1 TACSRCGGRR
11 HDRAAHH
18 HRHPPARVRR
28 RAGAHR
34 RLRHLRR
41 RRDRPRHR
49 AADPGRG
56 RGPAGLR
63 ALGVLRRRLPRRDR
77 RARAQRPP
85 PAGGRLGERPL
96 RARGGARRRGA
107 LADAPRAVPAR
118 HRVVRVRQ
126 RVRLRAAGAAVPRGG
141 VAVVVQPAA
150 PLAGERVTPMLYD
163 LLFRTVLSRVDPE
176 RAHHG
181 AARLIAL
188 AGRVPPLRGALAATL
203 GRPAPGERPVVFGRR
218 LPGRL
223 GLAAGFDKDATMA
236 AGLAALGFAFVE
248 VGTVTAHPQPGNPR
262 PRLQRVTAQRALV
275 NRMGFNNQGAAAA
288 ARRLARLRRTAA
300 GRRLVIGA
308 NIGKSKM
315 TPPAD
320 AVADYV
326 TSARAVAPY
335 ADYLVVNVSS
345 PNTPGLRDL
354 QATEALRPI
363 LAAVVEQAAYAAG
376 RDVPVLVKIAP
387 DLADD

>member
-1 TACSRCGGRR
+1 M
-11 HDRAAHH
+11 
-18 HRHPPARVRR
+18 
-28 RAGAHR
+28 
-34 RLRHLRR
+34 
-41 RRDRPRHR
+41 
-49 AADPGRG
+49 
-56 RGPAGLR
+56 
-63 ALGVLRRRLPRRDR
+63 
-77 RARAQRPP
+77 
-85 PAGGRLGERPL
+85 
-96 RARGGARRRGA
+96 
-107 LADAPRAVPAR
+107 
-118 HRVVRVRQ
+118 
-126 RVRLRAAGAAVPRGG
+126 
-141 VAVVVQPAA
+141 
-150 PLAGERVTPMLYD
+150 TPMLYD

-308 NIGKSKM
+308 NIGKSKV

-387 DLADD
+387 DLADDDVEAVARLALELDLAGVVATNTTIAHDHGAGGLSGPPLHARALEVVRRVRTVLGPDRVVIGVGGISGVEDARAMIDAGATLVQAYTAFVYAGATWPGRVNRALG